1 MNVEVQSLG
10 KCLCETEEWMLKFVA
25 GEKGLLEVENPD
37 AFKKYWKEQKTS

>member
-37 AFKKYWKEQKTS
+37 AFKKY